1 MGANIWQFEK
11 DWPIPGQKSMLWYCG
26 IDGALNSEPR
36 EARAAAGQNSFEY
49 DPDDPCPTLGGNN
62 CCGAPTIAG
71 PKDQR
76 LIEAR
81 SDVLSYTSAPLV
93 SPSTI
98 IDFHLQ
104 NNN

>member
-1 MGANIWQFEK
+1 MGSNTWQFEK
-11 DWPIPGQKSMLWYCG
+11 DWPIPGQVSMLWHCG
-26 IDGALNSEPR
+26 INGALNSEPR
-36 EARAAAGQNSFEY
+36 AARAAAGQDSFEY

-76 LIEAR
+76 QIEAR

-93 SPSTI
+93 KLTTTI
-98 IDFHLQ
+98 AVH
-104 NNN
+104 